1 MTYTTDYFVR
11 LTVGALLR
19 VDEHGKFWCQTC
31 LAKFALEKLGAGY
44 RESDIDR
51 AMDEVFKTPGA
62 LNRIPAFICARCGKT
77 MPCLGVSKKQSMT
90 ITMHRQRL
98 VIGGSSERRRS
109 SSST

>member
-31 LAKFALEKLGAGY
+31 LAKFASEKLGAGY

-77 MPCLGVSKKQSMT
+77 MPCLGVSKKPKQ
-90 ITMHRQRL
+90 
-98 VIGGSSERRRS
+98 GGSRA
-109 SSST
+109 

>member
-51 AMDEVFKTPGA
+51 AMDEVF
-62 LNRIPAFICARCGKT
+62 
-77 MPCLGVSKKQSMT
+77 
-90 ITMHRQRL
+90 
-98 VIGGSSERRRS
+98 
-109 SSST
+109 